1 MNTNNKKLI
10 FLAILIAL
18 NVAISKILLI
28 PTPGG
33 FITVMDGLVFTAA
46 SLFGKK
52 EGAIVGGLSGFL
64 LDIVSGYPQWMLF
77 SLVIHGTQG
86 YLSASTKSRTLNY
99 LLATS
104 LMVIGYGLAN
114 MFFYGPGGF
123 LPSLLPN
130 LLQNISGI
138 IIATALVPILSRVLK
153 VNKR

>member
-1 MNTNNKKLI
+1 MTTHNKKMI

-18 NVAISKILLI
+18 NVAISKLLLI

-46 SLFGKK
+46 TLFGKK

-64 LDIVSGYPQWMLF
+64 LDIVSGYPQWMLL
-77 SLVIHGTQG
+77 SLVIHGAQG
-86 YLSASTKSRTLNY
+86 YLAASTKSRPFNY

-104 LMVIGYGLAN
+104 LMVISYGLAN
-114 MFFYGPGGF
+114 ILFYGPGGF
-123 LPSLLPN
+123 LPSLIPN

-138 IIATALVPILSRVLK
+138 IIATGLVPTLHRVLK
-153 VNKR
+153 LSTS

>member
-18 NVAISKILLI
+18 NVIISKILLI

-153 VNKR
+153 VNKQ